1 MFLFSMSYVRLP
13 TRKTVKQGFMV
24 SGLVWKFSQGK
35 PVRVWEAD
43 KGKREHS
50 TEVDWLSGKV
60 SQRKLQPDLWG
71 NPWSVN
77 LPPRCLDLRKE
88 SWCFIHWF
96 QATPEKWERHKVK
109 SPHTFYSPQSK
120 AGPSA

>member
-60 SQRKLQPDLWG
+60 SQQ
-71 NPWSVN
+71 SF
-77 LPPRCLDLRKE
+77 
-88 SWCFIHWF
+88 S
-96 QATPEKWERHKVK
+96 Q
-109 SPHTFYSPQSK
+109 TFGGIP
-120 AGPSA
+120 GV